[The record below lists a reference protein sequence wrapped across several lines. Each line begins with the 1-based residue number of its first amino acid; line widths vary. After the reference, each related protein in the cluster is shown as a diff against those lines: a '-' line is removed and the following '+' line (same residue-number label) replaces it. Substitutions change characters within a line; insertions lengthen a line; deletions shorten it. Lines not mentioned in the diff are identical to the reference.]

1 MSSTFE
7 TTLEWPR
14 FCYSG
19 SAKMEDIVS
28 KAKATSLPPPPMPS
42 GVRKRKAGQT
52 TAGGAKQRRTAAIH
66 KLPLPANFPA
76 VPEPPKIPEFA
87 FSDLMRKMA
96 SKYQTSED
104 KENNTEVVP
113 PAFQPFLPFPALR
126 GMAGH
131 LAASRVQP
139 PQQSPVVAPQ
149 SIASLLPFGLSPN
162 SSFINPFAL
171 SALCGQNLQQQTSK
185 ADSAPEPKKDTE
197 GALDLTSNSDNDDD
211 DEVDILSVDTP
222 SNIEEWSVSEVAD
235 FVNTIDT
242 CQEYSEVFREHCI
255 DGSGLVV
262 LSESHMTRILGM
274 KLGPV
279 IRLKAAIAQLVRR
292 QSTSPSSLASSA

>member
-1 MSSTFE
+1 
-7 TTLEWPR
+7 
-14 FCYSG
+14 
-19 SAKMEDIVS
+19 MEDIVA

-52 TAGGAKQRRTAAIH
+52 TAGGGAKQRRTAAIH

-76 VPEPPKIPEFA
+76 APEPPKIPEFA

-104 KENNTEVVP
+104 KENNTEVAP

-131 LAASRVQP
+131 LAASGVQ
-139 PQQSPVVAPQ
+139 PQQSPQ

-171 SALCGQNLQQQTSK
+171 SALCGQNLKQTSK
-185 ADSAPEPKKDTE
+185 ADSAAPEPKKDTE